1 VTGRRPVRVAN
12 CSGFYGDK
20 LSAARDM
27 LAGPIDVLTGDY
39 LAELT
44 MLILWKARLKDPDL
58 GYARTFLRQM
68 EDVLGP
74 CLERGVKVVANAGGL
89 NPAGLAARLR
99 ELAGRLGLDA
109 RIAHITGD
117 DLAGRIR
124 ELQAAGIDLANT
136 DTGQPLAR
144 AGLPVVTANAYLGGW
159 GVAAALEAGADVVVC
174 PRVTDASLAV
184 GPAAW
189 WHGWRRD
196 DWDALAGAVLAG
208 HVIECGP
215 QATGGN
221 YSFLD
226 EITDRRY
233 PGFPIAEI
241 AADGSSVITK
251 HDGTGGL
258 VSAGTVT
265 AQLLYEIAGPAYL
278 NPDVITHFDTA
289 LVEPAGPDRVAVSG
303 TRGSPPPGTLKVA
316 LNMLG
321 GYRNTMTMVIT
332 GLDIEAKAEHARR
345 LLLDSLGG
353 TGAFDEFDVRLLRF
367 DRPDAPSSEQ
377 ATTHLRVTVKG
388 QDERAAGRAFSDA
401 VLEQALGGYAGFYLT
416 TPPTGAS
423 AFGVYWPALIPAAE
437 VTHTVHHPDGTTQVI
452 PHTPPSSPSTP
463 GASTPTPGA
472 STHPSSASAPTPG
485 ASTPTPGASTPT
497 PGASTPTPGAST
509 PTPGA
514 STPTPGASTHPSSAS
529 APTPSTPSIS
539 SAPPAQ
545 PAPSAAPAAARLGA
559 ERVAVPLGRLCGARS
574 GDKGGNANV
583 GFWTRDDRTYAWLRA
598 ELSTERLRKL
608 LPEATDLKIE
618 RFELPN
624 LRALNFVVHDLIAP
638 GVAATT
644 RPDAQAKGLGEY
656 LRSRLIEAPPELLG
670 PISGQPPGPHP
681 AGH

>member
-1 VTGRRPVRVAN
+1 VTGRRPVRIAN

-44 MLILWKARLKDPDL
+44 MLILWKARLKDTDL

-99 ELAGRLGLDA
+99 ELADRLGLDA
-109 RIAHITGD
+109 RIAYITGD
-117 DLAGRIR
+117 DLTGRIP
-124 ELQAAGIDLANT
+124 ELQAGGIDLANL
-136 DTGQPLAR
+136 DSGQPLAQ

-159 GVAAALEAGADVVVC
+159 GIAAALEAGADVVVC

-208 HVIECGP
+208 HIIECGP

-258 VSAGTVT
+258 VSVGTVT
-265 AQLLYEIAGPAYL
+265 AQLLYEIAEPAYL

-289 LVEPAGPDRVAVSG
+289 LLEQAGQDRVAVSG

-353 TGAFDEFDVRLLRF
+353 TAAFDEFDVRLLRF
-367 DRPDAPSSEQ
+367 DRPDAPTNEQ
-377 ATTHLRVTVKG
+377 ATAHLRITVKS
-388 QDERAAGRAFSDA
+388 QDERAVGRAFSDA
-401 VLEQALGGYAGFYLT
+401 VLEQALGGYAGFHLT

-423 AFGVYWPALIPAAE
+423 AFGLYWPALVPAAE
-437 VTHTVHHPDGTTQVI
+437 VTHTVHLPDGTSQHV
-452 PHTPPSSPSTP
+452 PHTPASGHPASQQVPS
-463 GASTPTPGA
+463 PTAAG
-472 STHPSSASAPTPG
+472 PTF
-485 ASTPTPGASTPT
+485 A
-497 PGASTPTPGAST
+497 
-509 PTPGA
+509 
-514 STPTPGASTHPSSAS
+514 
-529 APTPSTPSIS
+529 
-539 SAPPAQ
+539 
-545 PAPSAAPAAARLGA
+545 A

-583 GFWTRDDRTYAWLRA
+583 GFWTRDDRTYAWLRS
-598 ELSTERLRKL
+598 ELTTERLRKL
-608 LPEATDLKIE
+608 LPEAADLKIE

-624 LRALNFVVHDLIAP
+624 VRALNFVVHDLIAP

-656 LRSRLIEAPPELLG
+656 LRSRLVEAPPELLD
-670 PISGQPPGPHP
+670 PQAPPGLHDSLP
-681 AGH
+681 G